1 MNLHYASACV
11 VSWQAM
17 AFDYVI
23 LDMSIYAFLLPTKI
37 HVYASWNSS
46 CGKNFW
52 WYRICAKVHCMRS
65 NYRLQYSHFMTMPGL
80 FTCSVASFLHFVII
94 RSPLIHDCSKE
105 IYDKWGYWLT
115 QWIRNQLL
123 IWNCFKLIWDF
134 MHYSSCGQSG
144 ESTRTLGL
152 T

>member
-1 MNLHYASACV
+1 MLVLVWLAGRLWHLIMWYLIWAFTPFYCLPRFMSTPVEILAAAKTFDDIGFVQRLTVCV
-11 VSWQAM
+11 AIIDYNIHTSWQCQV
-17 AFDYVI
+17 Y
-23 LDMSIYAFLLPTKI
+23 LLT
-37 HVYASWNSS
+37 V
-46 CGKNFW
+46 F
-52 WYRICAKVHCMRS
+52 
-65 NYRLQYSHFMTMPGL
+65 
-80 FTCSVASFLHFVII
+80 ASFLHFVII

-123 IWNCFKLIWDF
+123 IWNCFKLIRDF